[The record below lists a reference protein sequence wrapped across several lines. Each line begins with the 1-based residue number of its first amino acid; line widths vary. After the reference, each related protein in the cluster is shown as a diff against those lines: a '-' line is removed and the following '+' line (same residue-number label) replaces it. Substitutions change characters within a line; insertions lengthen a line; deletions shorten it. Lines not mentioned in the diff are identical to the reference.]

1 MLTNQITAASRQ
13 VWAFSRDG
21 ALPFSNVWRHVSHRI
36 RYQPVNAIIGLIV
49 VSIIFGLLCLINSV
63 AANALFSLFVASN
76 YVAWGVPILCRL
88 VWGKHNFQP
97 GEFYMG
103 FLSKPI
109 AIVAV
114 VWLLFGLVLSMFPSD
129 GPNPSRKFSLP
140 FCNLRGRYCADDS
153 SGLDELHYR
162 AQRLCVDCQC
172 DVLHSLRAQ
181 VVHWPEDDGRGTWW
195 FAWECI
201 GGRQ

>member
-1 MLTNQITAASRQ
+1 VSR
-13 VWAFSRDG
+13 
-21 ALPFSNVWRHVSHRI
+21 RI
-36 RYQPVNAIIGLIV
+36 RYQPVNAIIGLII

-76 YVAWGVPILCRL
+76 YVAWGVPIMCRL
-88 VWGKHNFQP
+88 VWGKDRFQP

-129 GPNPSRKFSLP
+129 GPNPTRKFSSSL
-140 FCNLRGRYCADDS
+140 CMMDIVLTIIADSMNYTIVLNGFVWLASATYYILFARKWYTGPKMTVETHGDS
-153 SGLDELHYR
+153 PGSASR
-162 AQRLCVDCQC
+162 
-172 DVLHSLRAQ
+172 
-181 VVHWPEDDGRGTWW
+181 EDNDTK
-195 FAWECI
+195 A
-201 GGRQ
+201 